1 MKNKLIIGRYLPNN
15 SVIHQLDP
23 RAKVLFV
30 FMFIILIFF
39 AHSFATF
46 GWIILLI
53 LMFMFLAKIKLWFL
67 IKGLTPIFIFTIFT
81 FFMHIFFTHG
91 GTRLVDFGIIKIDSA
106 GILEGIFISLRLITI
121 VMVATILTLSTSPID
136 LTDAFEKLL
145 TPLKWFK
152 LPVHQLSMIMSIAL
166 RFIPTLMDE
175 LDKIILAQKSRGSEL
190 SSGSLMTRIKA
201 FIPLMIPLFISAFQR
216 AEELAIAMEVR
227 GYDANVKRT
236 SYRKLQW
243 HIGDTMCL
251 ISIIPIAIVL
261 LVLKYIGV

>member
-1 MKNKLIIGRYLPNN
+1 MI
-15 SVIHQLDP
+15 V
-23 RAKVLFV
+23 
-30 FMFIILIFF
+30 
-39 AHSFATF
+39 
-46 GWIILLI
+46 
-53 LMFMFLAKIKLWFL
+53 
-67 IKGLTPIFIFTIFT
+67 
-81 FFMHIFFTHG
+81 
-91 GTRLVDFGIIKIDSA
+91 

-121 VMVATILTLSTSPID
+121 VMVATIMTLSTSPID

-190 SSGSLMTRIKA
+190 SSGGLMTRIKA
-201 FIPLMIPLFISAFQR
+201 FIPLMIPLFISTFQR

-227 GYDANVKRT
+227 GYDANVNRT